1 MLYNPNF
8 NCTEFGT
15 FRNMAGSN
23 NFVLLVKTWIE
34 KTNTVLINDRV
45 PQGDRFVKLNQ
56 IANQQ
61 IQVLEGNSN
70 RNLLR

>member
-1 MLYNPNF
+1 M
-8 NCTEFGT
+8 
-15 FRNMAGSN
+15 
-23 NFVLLVKTWIE
+23 LVKTWIE